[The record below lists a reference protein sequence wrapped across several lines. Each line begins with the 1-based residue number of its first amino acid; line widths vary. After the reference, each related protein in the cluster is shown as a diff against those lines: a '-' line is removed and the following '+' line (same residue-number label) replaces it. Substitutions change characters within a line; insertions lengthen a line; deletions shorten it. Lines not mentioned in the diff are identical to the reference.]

1 MINCT
6 RIDARG
12 HNKNNGNMF
21 DYMLATERLAID
33 SAVAYYAGSGPDPR
47 QTLNWG
53 GKLAAELDLEDQ
65 PVTRRVMELL
75 ARAFHPPEGRCA
87 KTRERS
93 PNWSSRRIA
102 WATCDWTTMASQ
114 WRSGRAAIGS
124 GLI

>member
-53 GKLAAELDLEDQ
+53 GSS
-65 PVTRRVMELL
+65 
-75 ARAFHPPEGRCA
+75 PPNSTW
-87 KTRERS
+87 KINRS
-93 PNWSSRRIA
+93 PA
-102 WATCDWTTMASQ
+102 
-114 WRSGRAAIGS
+114 G
-124 GLI
+124 